1 MPSGFPNTR
10 AALARCID
18 HTLLKPEA
26 TAADI
31 EKLCVEAREYGFFG
45 VCVNPI
51 WVPRCAELLRGTPTC
66 VVSVAGFPLG
76 ASTTSVKALEAKLA
90 VEQGAAEVDMV
101 VNLAALRAGDREAV
115 IRDIAEV
122 VAAVK
127 RVNERAL
134 VKVILETRALTTEQI
149 ILGCRCAAE
158 ARADFVKTS
167 TGFHPAGGA
176 TVAHVALCTSMRPHF
191 ALSGRRNSRCRL
203 RVSYDRGAPALG
215 CLPVWP
221 CCGTSGADGAA
232 MTPQA
237 RQCERCHRTVE
248 QRGPTP
254 VRFCPVCGQAERSAQ
269 PAGAE
274 TAWVA
279 AARARVPAFRPFWG

>member
-176 TVAHVALCTSMRPHF
+176 TVAHVALLHQHAAPLRVKAAGGIRDAASALAMIEAGAARPGASARVAGLRGTRGRWRPHD
-191 ALSGRRNSRCRL
+191 APGTPE
-203 RVSYDRGAPALG
+203 RG
-215 CLPVWP
+215 V
-221 CCGTSGADGAA
+221 
-232 MTPQA
+232 
-237 RQCERCHRTVE
+237 
-248 QRGPTP
+248 
-254 VRFCPVCGQAERSAQ
+254 
-269 PAGAE
+269 
-274 TAWVA
+274 
-279 AARARVPAFRPFWG
+279 